1 MVQRVSVGQTNVLF
15 DTMEINIIGADNE
28 KFKLKYRIPGT
39 TDQHISGDISA
50 GGDASD
56 FRDAIK

>member
-1 MVQRVSVGQTNVLF
+1 MVQKVSVGQTNVLF

-39 TDQHISGDISA
+39 TDLQISEDITA
-50 GGDASD
+50 GGDASQ
-56 FRDAIK
+56 FKDAIK